1 MKKLAYLISVA
12 LISTS
17 CSMGNLPPIAASST
31 PKSSPTA
38 TLPSPTS
45 TTTLPTPTP
54 TPTITDQKNFQVD
67 IVLDPS
73 LQSENISVASAWV
86 GYGSAL
92 AEWIQDN
99 ITDKDFI
106 SGTYRPAFEGEVKA
120 RSTLASIW
128 EEFKNSQPDLKNK
141 YLDDLLAVY
150 KAGFIREYTWV
161 FLGNDTWLQ
170 PDGLQLEDFS
180 AWSKAN
186 IPNHVP
192 ETRAGVEITV
202 SK

>member
-1 MKKLAYLISVA
+1 MKKLVYLISVA

-17 CSMGNLPPIAASST
+17 CNVGNLPPIAASST
-31 PKSSPTA
+31 PISSPTTTMA
-38 TLPSPTS
+38 SPISTITLLPPTLSPT
-45 TTTLPTPTP
+45 
-54 TPTITDQKNFQVD
+54 IANKRNFHVD

-73 LQSENISVASAWV
+73 LQSMNISVASAWI

-92 AEWIQDN
+92 AEWVQIN
-99 ITDKDFI
+99 APEKDLI
-106 SGTYRPAFEGEVKA
+106 SGIYKPAFEGEVKA
-120 RSTLASIW
+120 RSTLANIW
-128 EEFKNSQPDLKNK
+128 EEFKNSQPDLINK

-161 FLGNDTWLQ
+161 FLGNDPWLQ
-170 PDGLQLEDFS
+170 PEGLQLGEFS
-180 AWSKAN
+180 VWSKTN

-192 ETRAGVEITV
+192 ETLAGVEIIV